1 MNDAEN
7 LSKLLGHLPPAVF
20 RSFMAAKFS
29 LEMPDLDKKA
39 AKKDQ
44 RAGMEAVLAA
54 LDVSARQR
62 IEEVAEQIILL
73 SDGPGQDV
81 LDGFSQEIF
90 DDEARAQFEAIRS
103 QYERALWIYLNE
115 GDLFEEA
122 LNARQADIFR
132 QSPSCYSGYM
142 APKDL
147 SVLEDSAARQAFHN
161 AVAGQL
167 GCPVDEVA
175 VQVFKRLR
183 PDTQT
188 GEEVDLY
195 QVSVHHNRPPE
206 IVDCVQASELVQ
218 QEVVRAVTS
227 HITYEP
233 SNGHLEVLSKFTD
246 GREAL
251 ARIVSD
257 HLLQSPITGEKIPL
271 KQYDYQSLN
280 APRTFDLTGET
291 TVASVKVVE
300 LGYTSTDFRTLVV
313 KIGFK
318 DTDDIHT
325 AARSLIGPGFTF
337 QGRRLTYAKLLIR
350 LKKVGKDRARTI
362 TVILRDENKCNI
374 KTKREKD
381 RVLCDRLLAKWQ
393 LVKEIG
399 DVTNDPIYALAA

>member
-90 DDEARAQFEAIRS
+90 DDEARAQFEGIRS

-271 KQYDYQSLN
+271 KQYDYQSLA
-280 APRTFDLTGET
+280 APRNFDIASELVT
-291 TVASVKVVE
+291 SVKVVE
-300 LGYTSTDFRTLVV
+300 LGYSAANGRSLLV
-313 KIGFK
+313 KIWTK
-318 DTDDIHT
+318 DADDIYT
-325 AARSLIGPGFTF
+325 ATRSLISPTF
-337 QGRRLTYAKLLIR
+337 DFRDHHLNYAKLSIK

-362 TVILRDENKCNI
+362 TVILRDDNKCNI

-381 RVLCDRLLAKWQ
+381 RALCDRLLAKWH

-399 DVTNDPIYALAA
+399 HVVEAPADTVAA